1 MWHSCN
7 YNDYNG
13 HFIIIGGAIRQS
25 AEEDEEILSRHNLQF
40 QSKTSPFPIIELTFQ
55 LVEPPRLMD
64 HAAHKAIN
72 TLFLAH
78 KSICHSLKEKYFNQ
92 RRNFVAQE
100 LKFLMR
106 TFESSLEQVSV
117 FTNHH
122 EKESDGKLL
131 TIRSYRDRMAF
142 HDDLVISTNDFMTI
156 YIRFRQLSATKY
168 SFALQEALNN
178 YPYLI
183 VFENYFRKL
192 ITNGLVDDYVFRRS
206 SRSIYNH
213 GLI

>member
-7 YNDYNG
+7 YNEYNG

-25 AEEDEEILSRHNLQF
+25 AEEDEEILSKHNLEF
-40 QSKTSPFPIIELTFQ
+40 QSKFLSSFLSFIRIV
-55 LVEPPRLMD
+55 VEPPRLID
-64 HAAHKAIN
+64 HAAHRFIN
-72 TLFLAH
+72 TLCLPN
-78 KSICHSLKEKYFNQ
+78 KSICHSLREKYFNQ

-100 LKFLMR
+100 LKFLMGA
-106 TFESSLEQVSV
+106 FESSLEQISA
-117 FTNHH
+117 FTSHH
-122 EKESDGKLL
+122 EKADSDRKLL

-156 YIRFRQLSATKY
+156 YIRFRQLSARKY

-178 YPYLI
+178 FPYLI

-206 SRSIYNH
+206 SRAIYNH